1 MKVFLTG
8 GTGFVGGRIAA
19 ELSRRGHAITA
30 LVRDRDSAAPLR
42 ALGAELV
49 AGDVTRPDSLA
60 GAARGCDAVVHLVGI
75 IRARGRQTFEAVHVG
90 GTENV
95 LAAALDAGVGKHVQ
109 MSALGAKADGT
120 EYHRTKL
127 EAEER
132 VRRAGLPYVILRP
145 SIVYGLESP
154 VVRMWLRMVRWS
166 PLVPVLGDGRY
177 RLQPVWVEDVA
188 AAFAAAV
195 ERADLVADAYDL
207 AGPERLTYDEILD
220 AVAEALGKRARKLH
234 VPLGLVWPAVRA
246 AAALRLPA
254 PISPTEL
261 QMLLEENVAEGAG
274 NALRDVFGREPRAF
288 PDWLK
293 EVL

>member
-8 GTGFVGGRIAA
+8 GTGFVGGRVAS
-19 ELSRRGHAITA
+19 ELSRRGHAIRA
-30 LVRDRDSAAPLR
+30 LVRDPETAASL
-42 ALGAELV
+42 ASSGAELV

-60 GAARGCDAVVHLVGI
+60 GAARGCDAVIHLIGI
-75 IRARGRQTFEAVHVG
+75 IRERGRQTFEAVHVE

-95 LAAALDAGVGKHVQ
+95 LRAAVEADVGKYVQ
-109 MSALGAKADGT
+109 MSALGAKPGGT
-120 EYHRTKL
+120 EYHRTKH
-127 EAEER
+127 EAEQR
-132 VRRAGLPYVILRP
+132 VKRSGLPHVILRP
-145 SIVYGLESP
+145 SIIYGLESP
-154 VVRMWLRMVRWS
+154 VVRIWMRMVRGS
-166 PLVPVLGDGRY
+166 PIVPVLGDGSY
-177 RLQPVWVEDVA
+177 RLQLVWVEDVA
-188 AAFAAAV
+188 AAFVQAA
-195 ERADLVADAYDL
+195 ERADLRADTYDL
-207 AGPERLTYDEILD
+207 AGPEKLTYDEILD

-261 QMLLEENVAEGAG
+261 RMLLEENVAERPG

-293 EVL
+293 EAL